1 MFLTPH
7 VAVAVAI
14 AAVLPNPILAIPLAF
29 LSHFVLDMLPH
40 WDDLGLGKLRDRTA
54 RIPSHAAQLVVMDGL
69 LAVSFA
75 LFFIFFALPDW
86 GVAFSIA
93 ACSLA
98 ALLPDAYY
106 IPLAFFGR
114 RWGFVLWVVMVQS
127 KLQEKAKAPR
137 AFGVFT
143 QVFAIASGFL
153 IAFQQILI
161 RLPQTWQIL

>member
-14 AAVLPNPILAIPLAF
+14 AAVVPNPILAIPLAF

-40 WDDLGLGKLRDRTA
+40 WDDLGLGKLRERTV
-54 RIPSHAAQLVVMDGL
+54 RIPAHAARLVVMDGL

-75 LFFIFFALPDW
+75 FFFIYFSFPDW
-86 GVAFSIA
+86 GMALNIG
-93 ACSLA
+93 ACALA

-106 IPLAFFGR
+106 IPLAFFGK
-114 RWGFVLWVVMVQS
+114 RWGFILWVVRVQS

-153 IAFQQILI
+153 IAFQQILV